1 MTMPTMYMCTGNIA
15 AMTELLSTF
24 LPEFF
29 VRALAAAGLLAL
41 LTGPL
46 GCLLIW
52 RRMAFFGDALA
63 HAALLGVALSLL
75 LELPVTV
82 GILCIGALFALLLGL
97 LTAKGELANDTLLG
111 IISPS
116 ALALGLIALSLT
128 PGLRVDLSGY
138 LFGDILA
145 LSWTQVGLMALGAI
159 FVLTVLA
166 SLWRSWLQLTLSP
179 DLAFVAGQP
188 MRRLELTLL
197 LLLALVVALGV
208 QLVGVLLL
216 TALLIIPAATARAL
230 ARSPGQMAVLASLCG
245 IAASILGLFASL
257 QWDIPAGPAMVASS
271 SFLFILSR
279 FLPR

>member
-1 MTMPTMYMCTGNIA
+1 
-15 AMTELLSTF
+15 MTELLSTF